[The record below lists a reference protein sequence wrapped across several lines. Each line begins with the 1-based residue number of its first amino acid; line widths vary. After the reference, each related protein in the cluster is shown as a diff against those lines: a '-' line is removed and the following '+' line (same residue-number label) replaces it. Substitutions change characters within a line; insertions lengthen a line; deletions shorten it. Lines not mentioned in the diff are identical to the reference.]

1 MSVAE
6 YSPRALQFGHV
17 TLNVAGPDISKAPVP
32 VGSVKMAKCWR
43 HFLHANPIYQLPGIS
58 AGKVETS

>member
-6 YSPRALQFGHV
+6 YSPGVSQFGQV

-32 VGSVKMAKCWR
+32 VGSVKMAKC
-43 HFLHANPIYQLPGIS
+43 
-58 AGKVETS
+58 